1 MTRRLAMLG
10 ALAAAGAL
18 VLTGC
23 GGGTD
28 KSAPRTDT
36 EREALHDMLPDAVKK
51 SGVITVGSE
60 MAYPPMEF
68 VRNGQPAGIDPDLAA
83 ALGNE
88 LGVRFQ
94 FDNGTFDT
102 LLGAQQSKR
111 YDVVMS
117 ALTDTSDRQEGIEPA
132 SGMRT
137 GEGVDFVDYLVSGS
151 SILVK
156 KGNPDHIES
165 LANLCG
171 KNVAVQSGS
180 TTYDLLQ
187 AQACDDPMKIETV
200 ASYSDA
206 QDHLKAGDV
215 AAAVADFPVSAYA
228 AKTSGGGEDFELAGE
243 QINPGPYGIAVL
255 KSNTELRDAL
265 RAALNATIQNGTYEK
280 VLTKWNVTDG
290 AMSEG
295 AINGGS

>member
-1 MTRRLAMLG
+1 MLG
-10 ALAAAGAL
+10 AMAAAGSL

-28 KSAPRTDT
+28 KSAPRTGTD
-36 EREALHDMLPDAVKK
+36 REALHDMLPESVKK
-51 SGVITVGSE
+51 SGVIMVGAE

-68 VRNGQPAGIDPDLAA
+68 VRNGKPAGTDPDLAA
-83 ALGNE
+83 ALGDE

-102 LLGAQQSKR
+102 LLGAQQNKR
-111 YDVVMS
+111 YDIVMS

-132 SGMRT
+132 TGKRT

-151 SILVK
+151 SVLVK
-156 KGNPDHIES
+156 KGNPDDIRS

-171 KNVAVQSGS
+171 KKVAVQSGS

-187 AQACDDPMKIETV
+187 GQACDDPMKIEAV
-200 ASYSDA
+200 ASYGDA
-206 QDHLKAGDV
+206 QDQLKAGNV
-215 AAAVADFPVSAYA
+215 VAAVADFPVSAYV
-228 AKTSGGGEDFELAGE
+228 AKTSGGGEAFELAGE

-280 VLTKWNVTDG
+280 ILDKWNVTDG
-290 AMSEG
+290 AVNE
-295 AINGGS
+295 ATINGGS